1 MTRPPIALA
10 YPPDV
15 AHATTRLW
23 VLPHPRTGVPTYF
36 ATSQDGTN
44 AYELIVTRPPTR
56 SWLLRGHDDDGY
68 VVADGALRILSRI
81 DPAFLLLG
89 IFCVLDTS
97 QQYWPLDDWLE
108 AATDVH
114 VQRRSMS
121 AWPDMAAFV
130 ALPSMQTHLDR
141 ICATQEADGGRVYRL
156 DETRIR
162 AMLHAKAQ
170 RVCARA
176 PEQVAAQAWRTLD
189 ASASDAD
196 VDSAQQEVARQW
208 IEAYVPLSVRW

>member
-44 AYELIVTRPPTR
+44 AYELLVTRPPTR

-68 VVADGALRILSRI
+68 VIADGAMRILSRI

-97 QQYWPLDDWLE
+97 QQ
-108 AATDVH
+108 
-114 VQRRSMS
+114 
-121 AWPDMAAFV
+121 
-130 ALPSMQTHLDR
+130 
-141 ICATQEADGGRVYRL
+141 
-156 DETRIR
+156 
-162 AMLHAKAQ
+162 
-170 RVCARA
+170 
-176 PEQVAAQAWRTLD
+176 
-189 ASASDAD
+189 
-196 VDSAQQEVARQW
+196 
-208 IEAYVPLSVRW
+208 

>member
-1 MTRPPIALA
+1 M
-10 YPPDV
+10 
-15 AHATTRLW
+15 
-23 VLPHPRTGVPTYF
+23 PTYF

-44 AYELIVTRPPTR
+44 AYELLVTRPPTR
-56 SWLLRGHDDDGY
+56 SWLLRGHDDGY
-68 VVADGALRILSRI
+68 VIADGAMRILSRI

-114 VQRRSMS
+114 VQRRSMG

-130 ALPSMQTHLDR
+130 ALPPMQAHLDR

-162 AMLHAKAQ
+162 AMLRAKAQ